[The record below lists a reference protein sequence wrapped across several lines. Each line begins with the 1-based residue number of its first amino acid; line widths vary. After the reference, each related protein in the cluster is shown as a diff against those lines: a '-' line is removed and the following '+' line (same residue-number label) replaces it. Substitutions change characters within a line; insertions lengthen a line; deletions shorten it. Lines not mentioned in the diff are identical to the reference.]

1 MELRQRMLRQAARTV
16 AARSVEEI
24 RRDPRRGLRNLADL
38 AACWAATPGQRAA
51 VARVQGALGP
61 SSRYYRLAGR
71 VAEQVARPRLEALAQ
86 ALVTSLGYG
95 ARALSQHSRRLGLGL
110 PWCLLLERP
119 LPPASRLLEEAQ
131 ELGCS
136 IFLLRDWT
144 VQEACAA
151 AQSAP
156 DAFFAAAVRAR
167 QLGPGHVRRLAG
179 AYNLAVS
186 VEVEEGWAQPP
197 EAFRLLAQAGCLFG
211 GHRVSGPLNP
221 LQEHALQ
228 ERLANVGC
236 CFLAYLPG
244 SGQLPGEDWLLA
256 ERARGKC
263 SLVPLLPG
271 WDLRQVARAVSPG
284 VPLARI
290 SPELP
295 LVAQLK
301 GRALAARRAV
311 LEQSP

>member
-1 MELRQRMLRQAARTV
+1 M
-16 AARSVEEI
+16 
-24 RRDPRRGLRNLADL
+24 
-38 AACWAATPGQRAA
+38 
-51 VARVQGALGP
+51 
-61 SSRYYRLAGR
+61 
-71 VAEQVARPRLEALAQ
+71 
-86 ALVTSLGYG
+86 
-95 ARALSQHSRRLGLGL
+95 
-110 PWCLLLERP
+110 
-119 LPPASRLLEEAQ
+119 
-131 ELGCS
+131 
-136 IFLLRDWT
+136 
-144 VQEACAA
+144 
-151 AQSAP
+151 
-156 DAFFAAAVRAR
+156 
-167 QLGPGHVRRLAG
+167 
-179 AYNLAVS
+179 
-186 VEVEEGWAQPP
+186 EEGWAQPP